1 MKKIMFGLAA
11 IAAATSLAAIESA
24 NVVGYQTQGYG
35 HDGYNICA
43 ATFTSVGEKAL
54 TLGDLK
60 AGEDF
65 CESMI
70 CFLTKTGA
78 NAKTD
83 FGGKKVNLSYVYWTE
98 DDEPSDGAGWY
109 LYADEDATINC
120 NSVELPYGDGFL
132 VFRMASEADATLT
145 FAGQVSTDPVTK
157 GFATDGYTPC
167 GNCTPTAIK
176 IGDITPNEDFCES
189 MICFMTK
196 TGANAKTT
204 FGGKTVN
211 KSYVYWTADD
221 DPSDGA
227 GWYLYA
233 DEDATVNCNELVTLE
248 AGEGFMVFRMAS
260 EPDAEITIP
269 SAL

>member
-1 MKKIMFGLAA
+1 MKKLMIAAVLATSA
-11 IAAATSLAAIESA
+11 IAGYSIESS
-24 NVVGYQTQGYG
+24 NVVGYQTQGYAT
-35 HDGYNICA
+35 DGYNICA
-43 ATFTSVGEKAL
+43 ATFTSVGEKAI
-54 TLGDLK
+54 TLGDLQ

-98 DDEPSDGAGWY
+98 DDEPAAGAGWY
-109 LYADEDATINC
+109 LYADEDAKVNC
-120 NSVELPYGDGFL
+120 NNVELPYGDGFL
-132 VFRMASEADATLT
+132 VFRMASEADATIT
-145 FAGQVSTDPVTK
+145 FAGQVSKDPVTK
-157 GFATDGYTPC
+157 GFDHDGYTPC
-167 GNCTPTAIK
+167 GNCTPVPIK

-204 FGGKTVN
+204 FGGKAVN
-211 KSYVYWTADD
+211 QSYVYWTKDD
-221 DPSDGA
+221 EPGAGA

-248 AGEGFMVFRMAS
+248 AGQGFMVFRMAS
-260 EPDAEITIP
+260 EPDAEVTIP
-269 SAL
+269 AAL